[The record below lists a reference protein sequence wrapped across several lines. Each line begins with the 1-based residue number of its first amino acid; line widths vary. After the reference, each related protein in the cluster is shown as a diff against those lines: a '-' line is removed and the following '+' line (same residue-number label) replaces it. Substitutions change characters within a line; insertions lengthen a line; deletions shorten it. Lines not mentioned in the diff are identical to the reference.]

1 MVNNTVAKST
11 IGYIQWVQDLYLLPA
26 AHSPMY
32 TPAQDTSADLAVALL
47 IHYSFD
53 LGGYHASE
61 LIDMWQKQ
69 YPVNWLHIGVV
80 EALYQGRYKAVSVQ
94 QILTMWHRR
103 GQATYH
109 FNMEFERLICSKFP
123 ESLTSAPP
131 PALPPVK
138 NRTRE
143 EKNYQVLSTAS
154 NQQGEFTSVEALPI
168 PSLSTAS
175 SSRSSILTNS
185 ERSAIHHKLV
195 KLLPQVISEKVQEL
209 SASSVNRPPI
219 GQFTPEKSDRTESFT
234 SKLKAI
240 AQEDGE

>member
-1 MVNNTVAKST
+1 M
-11 IGYIQWVQDLYLLPA
+11 D
-26 AHSPMY
+26 

-61 LIDMWQKQ
+61 LIYIWQHQ
-69 YPVNWLHIGVV
+69 YPVDWLHIAVV
-80 EALYQGRYKAVSVQ
+80 EALYQGRYKGVSVQ
-94 QILTMWHRR
+94 QILTMWTRR

-109 FNMEFERLICSKFP
+109 FNMEFERLICGKFP

-131 PALPPVK
+131 PALPPIK
-138 NRTRE
+138 NPTEE

-154 NQQGEFTSVEALPI
+154 NQQEELTSVEAQAI
-168 PSLSTAS
+168 RSLSAAS
-175 SSRSSILTNS
+175 LLRSSILTNS

-195 KLLPQVISEKVQEL
+195 KLLPQVVSEKAEDL
-209 SASSVNRPPI
+209 SASSVKRPPI
-219 GQFTPEKSDRTESFT
+219 GQFTPEKSDRTELFT

-240 AQEDGE
+240 AKEDGEVRS